1 VTIEEQRLSEML
13 HRLTPEPPRAIT
25 VEDIAIRLANQAA
38 PQRRDRASQ
47 DGHTAVLRVPR
58 RRGGGMRWAPALAA
72 ASVIAV
78 VGASAGIGVALTSH
92 SGGKPNP
99 PANGGAVSSATGP
112 SSPSDTA
119 TTPVSTH
126 PPEPRIPIANGM
138 WGAVLIDRDSYSS
151 GTLAGGAGSLY
162 AVTAGNLVRIDPDS
176 GDILDGVSV
185 QTTARPVVVG
195 NTVWVAEPDAN
206 GVTLRGYDA
215 RTLGLGRTISV
226 SGGAGAWTR
235 EGILAAGPGGDLY
248 VVTGNAV
255 AAVDSSNGSVKWRTP
270 VSGQADSVAVTPDGG
285 SLYVAVND
293 HQTFHLVAYD
303 PATGRQLSSSAA
315 AGQVDGGYL
324 VAASGGVWGSFG
336 FAMSQRVWF
345 APGGDMS
352 KMREVTGPASGS
364 LDAVP
369 TYANGVVWVGG
380 THTLQCLDPSS
391 GKVLASTPIP
401 ADGGVP
407 EHFGSVTYTGGH
419 AFALFTDQRAQLEGV
434 AAVTPPSACAG

>member
-1 VTIEEQRLSEML
+1 VTIEEERLSEML

-38 PQRRDRASQ
+38 PARHQ
-47 DGHTAVLRVPR
+47 DHTTVLHLGK
-58 RRGGGMRWAPALAA
+58 RGRMRWAPALAA
-72 ASVIAV
+72 ASVVVV

-92 SGGKPNP
+92 SGNKPNP
-99 PANGGAVSSATGP
+99 PANGGAVSSATGAA
-112 SSPSDTA
+112 SPSDTA

-126 PPEPRIPIANGM
+126 PPEPRIAVANGM

-162 AVTAGNLVRIDPDS
+162 AVTDGALVRIDPSS
-176 GDILDGVSV
+176 GNILQQVSV
-185 QTTARPVVVG
+185 QTTARPVVVA

-215 RTLGLGRTISV
+215 HTLSPRRTISV
-226 SGGAGAWTR
+226 SGGAGAWTP
-235 EGILAAGPGGDLY
+235 EGILAAGPSGDLY
-248 VVTGNAV
+248 VVTGNAIV
-255 AAVDSSNGSVKWRTP
+255 AVDSSNGSVKWRTP
-270 VSGQADSVAVTPDGG
+270 VSGQAGSVAVTPDGG
-285 SLYVAVND
+285 GLYAAIND
-293 HQTFHLVAYD
+293 NGSFRLVAYD
-303 PATGRQLSSSAA
+303 PATGRQLSSTAA
-315 AGQVDGGYL
+315 AGRADGGYL
-324 VAASGGVWGSFG
+324 VATSGGVWGSFG

-352 KMREVTGPASGS
+352 KIRQVTGPASGS

-369 TYANGVVWVGG
+369 TFANGVVWVGG
-380 THTLQCLDPSS
+380 TRTLQCLDPSS
-391 GKVLASTPIP
+391 GQVLGSTSIP
-401 ADGGVP
+401 ANTGVP
-407 EHFGSVTYTGGH
+407 EHFGSVAYTSGH